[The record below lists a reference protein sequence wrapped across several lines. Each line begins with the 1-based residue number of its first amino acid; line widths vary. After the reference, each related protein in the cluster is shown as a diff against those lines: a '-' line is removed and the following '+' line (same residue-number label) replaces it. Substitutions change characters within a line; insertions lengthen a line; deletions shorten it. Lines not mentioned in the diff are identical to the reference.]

1 MTASDDLLSVHQL
14 SVSFST
20 QAGIARAVNQVSLGI
35 RAGERLALVGESGS
49 GKTVTAMSLLGL
61 VRGAS
66 ITGQI
71 RYRNRDLAAL
81 SNKEWRSVRGR
92 EIGIVLQDPNASLNP
107 TMRVRS
113 QIFEALRLAGV
124 TRERRQDEA
133 LGLLAKVGINDPA
146 GILRAY
152 PFQLSG
158 GQQQRVVISIALA
171 QQPKLLIADEPTTAL
186 DVKVQAQVLRL
197 LLDLG
202 EQQHMSILLITH
214 DLSVVAGFAE
224 RIAVMYAGRIVEL
237 GKTTTIFES
246 PRHPYTQ
253 GLLRSTP
260 RADADQG
267 ARFDAI
273 PGEVP
278 PATDLPSGCAF
289 RSRCPFA
296 QARCAAELPV
306 LRDINE
312 AAHQVA
318 CHFAG
323 ELEHVKRPA
332 AESSDATA

>member
-1 MTASDDLLSVHQL
+1 MTASDDLLSVREL

-20 QAGIARAVNQVSLGI
+20 PAGVARAVNEVSLSI
-35 RAGERLALVGESGS
+35 WPGERLALVGESGS

-66 ITGQI
+66 ISGHI
-71 RYRNRDLAAL
+71 RYAGRDLLAL
-81 SNKEWRSVRGR
+81 AGKQWRTVRGR
-92 EIGIVLQDPNASLNP
+92 EIGIVLQDPNSSLNP
-107 TMRVRS
+107 TMRVRK

-124 TRERRQDEA
+124 SRDQRDAEA
-133 LGLLAKVGINDPA
+133 AGLLAKVGISDPA
-146 GILRAY
+146 RILRSY

-171 QQPKLLIADEPTTAL
+171 QQPRLLIADEPTTAL

-197 LLDLG
+197 LLRLG

-224 RIAVMYAGRIVEL
+224 RVAVMYGGRIVEL
-237 GKTTTIFES
+237 GATTTIFQA

-260 RADADQG
+260 RADAGQG

-278 PATDLPSGCAF
+278 PATGLPSGCAF

-296 QARCAAELPV
+296 RPRCAAELPL
-306 LRDINE
+306 LRGMSTPGHL
-312 AAHQVA
+312 AA

-323 ELEHVKRPA
+323 ELGPAGNPA
-332 AESSDATA
+332 AESSDAPA

>member
-1 MTASDDLLSVHQL
+1 MTTSDDLISVHEL
-14 SVSFST
+14 SVSFAT
-20 QAGIARAVNQVSLGI
+20 PAGIARAVNDVSLSI

-61 VRGAS
+61 VRGAATS
-66 ITGQI
+66 GQI
-71 RYRNRDLAAL
+71 RYGSRDLAAL
-81 SNKEWRSVRGR
+81 SSKEWRAIRGR
-92 EIGIVLQDPNASLNP
+92 EIGIVLQDPNSSLNP

-124 TRERRQDEA
+124 NREHRQFEA
-133 LGLLAKVGINDPA
+133 VTLLRKVGISDPG

-186 DVKVQAQVLRL
+186 DVKVQAQVMQL

-224 RIAVMYAGRIVEL
+224 RVAVMYGGRIVEL
-237 GKTTTIFES
+237 GDTITIFGS
-246 PRHPYTQ
+246 PQHPYTQ
-253 GLLRSTP
+253 GLLHSTP

-267 ARFDAI
+267 TRFDAI
-273 PGEVP
+273 AGEVP

-306 LRDINE
+306 LRGTNG
-312 AAHQVA
+312 AGHVVA

-323 ELEHVKRPA
+323 QLEPAKRP

>member
-1 MTASDDLLSVHQL
+1 MTTSDDLLSVREL
-14 SVSFST
+14 SVSFAT
-20 QAGIARAVNQVSLGI
+20 PVGIARAVNDVSLSI
-35 RAGERLALVGESGS
+35 RPGERLALVGESGS

-66 ITGQI
+66 TSGQI
-71 RYRNRDLAAL
+71 RYGNRDLAAL
-81 SNKEWRSVRGR
+81 SNKEWRAVRGR
-92 EIGIVLQDPNASLNP
+92 EIGIVLQDPNSSLNP

-124 TRERRQDEA
+124 SRHQREAEA
-133 LGLLAKVGINDPA
+133 VSLLTKVGINDPA

-158 GQQQRVVISIALA
+158 GQQQRIVISIALA

-186 DVKVQAQVLRL
+186 DVKVQAQVLQL

-224 RIAVMYAGRIVEL
+224 RVAVMYGGRIVEL
-237 GKTTTIFES
+237 GDTITIFES
-246 PRHPYTQ
+246 PQHPYTQ

-296 QARCAAELPV
+296 QAQCTAELPV
-306 LRDINE
+306 LRAMNE
-312 AAHQVA
+312 AGHLVA

-323 ELEHVKRPA
+323 QLESAKRP